1 MTDASVPRT
10 PPGKPSRFRKSA
22 QRFSDQNLRQN
33 AGLEKLRR
41 SRNDGFAPRVFVAF
55 ACVALAVAGC
65 KADAEVKPPAL
76 QLVRTVIAEP
86 TSRSVSIS
94 LTGEIQAQ
102 TTSDLSF
109 RTSGQVKERLVD
121 VGAHVASGQ
130 VLARLDSSEQDAD
143 LASARASVTASEATL
158 KAAQSAF
165 ERQKS
170 LLPNGYTARAA
181 YDQAQE
187 ALRTSQGQLDAAR
200 AQLGTAE
207 EALGYTELRAPAD
220 GIITQRSIEVGQ
232 VVQAGQSAYRLALDG
247 KRDAV
252 FYLNEATLIGAKREV
267 NVTLS
272 LISDPSVKATG
283 HVREISPSVDAKTGT
298 VQVKIGIDGDA
309 KGMTLGASVSGS
321 VTHLSPPRILLP
333 WSALSELDGKPAV
346 WVYDPAT
353 STVDRKAIQIDTYDT
368 GLLVVASGLA
378 TGDQVVAEGAKML
391 TPGQKVEAKAEGA
404 AK

>member
-1 MTDASVPRT
+1 MTDASVPRNA
-10 PPGKPSRFRKSA
+10 PGKTRI
-22 QRFSDQNLRQN
+22 LM
-33 AGLEKLRR
+33 
-41 SRNDGFAPRVFVAF
+41 AF
-55 ACVALAVAGC
+55 AGIALALAGC
-65 KADAEVKPPAL
+65 KSDTGVKPAAL
-76 QLVRTVIAEP
+76 QLVRTLAAEP
-86 TSRSVSIS
+86 TTRSVSIS

-109 RTSGQVKERLVD
+109 RTSGQVKERLVE
-121 VGAHVASGQ
+121 VGAHVVSGQ
-130 VLARLDSSEQDAD
+130 VLARLDSSEQEAD
-143 LASARASVTASEATL
+143 VAAARASVTASEATL
-158 KAAQSAF
+158 KAAQSSF

-187 ALRTSQGQLDAAR
+187 ALRTSQGSLDAAR

-207 EALGYTELRAPAD
+207 DALAYTELRAPAD

-232 VVQAGQSAYRLALDG
+232 VVQSGQSAYRLALDG
-247 KRDAV
+247 KRDAI
-252 FYLNEATLIGAKREV
+252 FNINEALLIGSKRD
-267 NVTLS
+267 VTVS
-272 LISDPSVKATG
+272 LALVSDPAVKAIG
-283 HVREISPSVDAKTGT
+283 HVREISPSVDSKTGT
-298 VQVKIGIDGDA
+298 VLVKVGIDGDA

-321 VTHLSPPRILLP
+321 VTHVSPPRILLP

-346 WVYDPAT
+346 WIVDPAT
-353 STVDRKAIQIDTYDT
+353 STVNRKPIQIDTYDT

-378 TGDQVVAEGAKML
+378 AGDQVVVEGAKML

>member
-1 MTDASVPRT
+1 MTDGSVPPNRPT
-10 PPGKPSRFRKSA
+10 KT
-22 QRFSDQNLRQN
+22 
-33 AGLEKLRR
+33 
-41 SRNDGFAPRVFVAF
+41 RVLMAF
-55 ACVALAVAGC
+55 AGIALALAGC
-65 KADAEVKPPAL
+65 KADAVTAPAAL
-76 QLVRTVIAEP
+76 QVVRTSVAEP
-86 TSRSVSIS
+86 VSRSVSVS

-109 RTSGQVKERLVD
+109 RTSGQVKERLVE
-121 VGAHVASGQ
+121 VGAHVTSGQ
-130 VLARLDSSEQDAD
+130 VLARLDASEQEAD
-143 LASARASVTASEATL
+143 VGAARASVTASEATL
-158 KAAQSAF
+158 KAAQSSF

-187 ALRTSQGQLDAAR
+187 ALRTSQGSLDVAR

-232 VVQAGQSAYRLALDG
+232 VVQAGQSAFRLALDG
-247 KRDAV
+247 KRDAI
-252 FYLNEATLIGAKREV
+252 FNINEALLLDGKRD
-267 NVTLS
+267 VTVS
-272 LISDPSVKATG
+272 LALVSDPRVKAMG

-309 KGMTLGASVSGS
+309 KGMTLGSSVSGS
-321 VTHLSPPRILLP
+321 VTHVSPPRILLP
-333 WSALSELDGKPAV
+333 WRALSELDGKPAV
-346 WVYDPAT
+346 WVFDPAT
-353 STVDRKAIQIDTYDT
+353 STVNRRAIQIDTYDT

-378 TGDQVVAEGAKML
+378 RGDQVVVEGAKML